1 MAKLEVKDLINVGV
15 FGLLYFIIF
24 YAVGMTQLIPVMYAI
39 SPLLISL
46 VGGIPFVLFITRVEK
61 FGMVSL
67 MGIVI
72 SILLFL
78 MGMSYLAIITGIIFP
93 IIGDYIIKLGD
104 YKDFKK
110 IALGTGVFSLW
121 CFGGFLPVWVMRD
134 SYFSMMTQYYGAEYS
149 NAVAALCPEWSFII
163 FSIAIIIGGIIGAYI
178 GRAMLKKHFERA
190 GIV

>member
-39 SPLLISL
+39 SPLVISL

-78 MGMSYLAIITGIIFP
+78 MGMSYYAIITGIIFP
-93 IIGDYIIKLGD
+93 VIADYIMKTGD

-110 IALGTGVFSLW
+110 IVLGTGIFSLW
-121 CFGGFLPVWVMRD
+121 CFGGFLPLWLMRD
-134 SYFSMMTQYYGAEYS
+134 SYFSMLSQYYGAEYAAS
-149 NAVAALCPEWSFII
+149 VASLVPDWSFIP
-163 FSIAIIIGGIIGAYI
+163 FFIAIIIGGMIGAYI
-178 GRAMLKKHFERA
+178 GRAILKKHFERA